1 LLGLEELLDTLAF
14 DVRRPK
20 ENMENTGVADGKG
33 MAHLAKK
40 GEKVATAVPPVALV
54 TGHAL
59 NRQR

>member
-1 LLGLEELLDTLAF
+1 
-14 DVRRPK
+14 
-20 ENMENTGVADGKG
+20 MENTGVADGKG